1 MTSTDAQVSR
11 LAAALDNQLE
21 ADKEFE
27 ARIKAILDPSSP
39 LPAPS
44 AVVSPPLSPSI
55 PPSMAQVF
63 EDRYAKGWSDAWESI
78 KPQLYELH
86 RRYVVASE
94 SRWVKWL
101 PIICFGCTLF
111 GFVLGWCASALGS

>member
-39 LPAPS
+39 LPAPPA
-44 AVVSPPLSPSI
+44 AVASPPLSPSS
-55 PPSMAQVF
+55 PQVF

-101 PIICFGCTLF
+101 PIICFFCTLF